1 MRSLP
6 YRQNKGTADI
16 SCAQMF
22 LTEVTAAAE
31 AWVAATPV
39 GPQALVLLLAAA
51 MPEAVLP
58 RVVAWS
64 VAAPAALC
72 FAEAE

>member
-1 MRSLP
+1 MLAVP
-6 YRQNKGTADI
+6 K
-16 SCAQMF
+16 CF

-64 VAAPAALC
+64 AVAPAALC
-72 FAEAE
+72 FVEAE